1 METIASPVNEK
12 QLLALQE
19 KSLNF
24 SRIIEISTIL

>member
-12 QLLALQE
+12 QLLTLLE

-24 SRIIEISTIL
+24 SRIIEISTII